1 MHSREV
7 ARGNQTQS
15 EAILAD
21 KLWLVGSRFGIG
33 LHPNVYVMDSW
44 LVSSCHKFVEVRLPR
59 QLISLSILVANSV
72 GINS

>member
-33 LHPNVYVMDSW
+33 LHPNVYVMDS
-44 LVSSCHKFVEVRLPR
+44 
-59 QLISLSILVANSV
+59 
-72 GINS
+72 